1 VGGINHYQY
10 APNHVNWV
18 DPFGLSCKEG
28 VSKPDF
34 YVGPSGPESTLPST
48 GYRYDRY
55 LNDDGTPNKWGKSMI
70 NTKEGQV
77 IYFGFEK
84 YETGALAAD
93 AFQIKIKEHIINP
106 SNPADGSWSDARLR
120 GEFDTL
126 QLYNEQGA
134 EPEPLTTA
142 YPEYGSG
149 GTQQLHAY
157 RLNIKYKQVDILPGK

>member
-1 VGGINHYQY
+1 
-10 APNHVNWV
+10 VNWV

-84 YETGALAAD
+84 
-93 AFQIKIKEHIINP
+93 
-106 SNPADGSWSDARLR
+106 
-120 GEFDTL
+120 
-126 QLYNEQGA
+126 
-134 EPEPLTTA
+134 
-142 YPEYGSG
+142 
-149 GTQQLHAY
+149 
-157 RLNIKYKQVDILPGK
+157 